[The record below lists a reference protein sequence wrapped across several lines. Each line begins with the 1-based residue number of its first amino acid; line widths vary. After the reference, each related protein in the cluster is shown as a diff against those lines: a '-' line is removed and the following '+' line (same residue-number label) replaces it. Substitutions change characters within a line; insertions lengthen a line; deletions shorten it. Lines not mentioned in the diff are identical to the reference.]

1 VTFYCD
7 KRAVAILEDG
17 ERGKAL
23 SLQLCQPMGQI
34 LKTILPLRQ
43 EAERRIEKIIAEV
56 RGD

>member
-1 VTFYCD
+1 M
-7 KRAVAILEDG
+7 EDG